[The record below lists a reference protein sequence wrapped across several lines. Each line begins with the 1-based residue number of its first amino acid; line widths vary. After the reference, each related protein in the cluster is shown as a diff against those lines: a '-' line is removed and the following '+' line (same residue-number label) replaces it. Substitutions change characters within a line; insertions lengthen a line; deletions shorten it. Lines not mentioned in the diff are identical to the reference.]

1 MLDGDFVIKGI
12 AYHTNTLTI
21 QNPEIVINK
30 ADGDKTIAIRTL
42 VLYDDALSQLTVP
55 QKRDFVFRMDVL
67 NQSNSY
73 NIDGRQTISI
83 GYGVYNMQ
91 EDCWVFDS

>member
-1 MLDGDFVIKGI
+1 MLDGDFIIKGV

-30 ADGDKTIAIRTL
+30 ADGDKTIAIRTM
-42 VLYDDALSQLTVP
+42 VMYDDSLSAQTLA
-55 QKRDFVFRMDVL
+55 QKKDVVFRMDVL

-83 GYGVYNMQ
+83 GYGVYNMM